1 MHYPKVLERV
11 DSPEQIFHRSFSL
24 GAPVTVTDKVQ
35 GRHNALFICASRLH
49 RKAMQLLSPDAKV
62 ISQYHTLIDSLIEF
76 LGCYKELMFMLGLWK
91 VTIVRCSP
99 EMAVG

>member
-1 MHYPKVLERV
+1 M
-11 DSPEQIFHRSFSL
+11 
-24 GAPVTVTDKVQ
+24 TDKVQ

-76 LGCYKELMFMLGLWK
+76 LGCYKELMLMFVLWK
-91 VTIVRCSP
+91 VRDYRALLTENGPWVNSFHTVR
-99 EMAVG
+99 